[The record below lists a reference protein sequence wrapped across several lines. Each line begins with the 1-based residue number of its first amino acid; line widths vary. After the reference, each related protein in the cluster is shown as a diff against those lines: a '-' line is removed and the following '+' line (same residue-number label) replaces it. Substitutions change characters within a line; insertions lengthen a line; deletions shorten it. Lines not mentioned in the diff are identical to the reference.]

1 MNLPITID
9 RTGTVRG
16 ADGVTHGRV
25 TFEAEARTEKRERQI
40 AALREMLKTDKDEFS
55 LAMHRAA
62 LKQLLT
68 KR

>member
-9 RTGTVRG
+9 QAGIVRG
-16 ADGVTHGRV
+16 ADGTARGHV
-25 TFEAEARTEKRERQI
+25 TFEAEKHPGKRERQI

>member
-9 RTGTVRG
+9 RTGAVRD
-16 ADGVTHGRV
+16 ADGIELGRV
-25 TFEAEARTEKRERQI
+25 TFNTERYPEKSRLQI